1 MSESLELRKQ
11 KLLEKKEK
19 ITEELRA
26 LTYAQKQRERRERAR
41 RLIELGGLV
50 EVALG
55 PEASQQKEFVVGALA
70 EAVQRVQQNQNVQ
83 LHLTNLGRGI
93 LARRAAEKAAKKT
106 NE

>member
-1 MSESLELRKQ
+1 MPESLELRKQ

-26 LTYAQKQRERRERAR
+26 LTYAQKQKERRERAR

-55 PEASQQKEFVVGALA
+55 PDASSQKEFIVGALA
-70 EAVQRVQQNQNVQ
+70 DALNRAAQNANFAQHLQNF
-83 LHLTNLGRGI
+83 GRSI
-93 LARRAAEKAAKKT
+93 LARRAAEKAAKK

>member
-1 MSESLELRKQ
+1 MPESIELRKQ

-50 EVALG
+50 EVVMG
-55 PEASQQKEFVVGALA
+55 MEASQQKEFIVGAIA
-70 EAVQRVQQNQNVQ
+70 EACQRVQQNGNVQ
-83 LHLTNLGRGI
+83 QHLVNLGRGI
-93 LARRAAEKAAKKT
+93 LARRAAEKAAKK